1 MSSRARTAL
10 GPPQALRARQLRME
24 GASFRT
30 QKSFGGVLSPVSG
43 KEWKSNP
50 KTARPVAVR
59 QAMHLVLRSS
69 LARNERS
76 MLLHDRTIQRV
87 LRRLAK
93 RFGIRLY
100 DIANSGNHLH
110 LILRLPHRQA
120 LTPFLKAATGLIARI
135 VLRVERG
142 HAWTDRPLHRQGHA
156 TTPRTGKSSR
166 SRGTEGLASQKNSAT
181 QLTSSGPQAC
191 STRQTR
197 AGFWDARP
205 WSRIVSFGPDF
216 KRLKDYLMLNR
227 ADLTGFASQSPL
239 GITRTSYRAML
250 KEVRRLELSGILERL
265 PSFGFGS
272 AQGFG

>member
-1 MSSRARTAL
+1 MSPNPLRDPRS
-10 GPPQALRARQLRME
+10 PQALRARQLRME
-24 GASFRT
+24 GTGFRA

-50 KTARPVAVR
+50 KSARPVAVR

-110 LILRLPHRQA
+110 LILRLPHRKA

-142 HAWTDRPLHRQGHA
+142 HAWNDRPALRQGHPA
-156 TTPRTGKSSR
+156 APRSGKSSL
-166 SRGTEGLASQKNSAT
+166 SRGTQAVASQKNSAT
-181 QLTSSGPQAC
+181 QPTSGGPQA
-191 STRQTR
+191 SNTRQVR

-227 ADLTGFASQSPL
+227 ADLAGFA
-239 GITRTSYRAML
+239 RASYRAML
-250 KEVRRLELSGILERL
+250 KEVRRLQASGLLERL
-265 PSFGFGS
+265 PSFGFGR
-272 AQGFG
+272 ATEFG

>member
-1 MSSRARTAL
+1 MSS
-10 GPPQALRARQLRME
+10 GPRNAPRSPQALRARQLRME
-24 GASFRT
+24 GAGFRA

-50 KTARPVAVR
+50 KTARPVAVK

-76 MLLHDRTIQRV
+76 LLLHDRTIQRV
-87 LRRLAK
+87 LQRLAK

-110 LILRLPHRQA
+110 LILRLPQRQA

-142 HAWTDRPLHRQGHA
+142 HAWTDRPAHRRGSAQ
-156 TTPRTGKSSR
+156 RQNKSSR
-166 SRGTEGLASQKNSAT
+166 SKGTEALASQKNSAKQPTSNAT
-181 QLTSSGPQAC
+181 QPTSSGPQTC
-191 STRQTR
+191 STRQVR

-205 WSRIVSFGPDF
+205 WSRIVSFGPDY

-227 ADLTGFASQSPL
+227 ADLAGFA
-239 GITRTSYRAML
+239 RASYRQML
-250 KEVRRLELSGILERL
+250 QEVRRLQASGILDRL
-265 PSFGFGS
+265 PSFGFGETR
-272 AQGFG
+272 GFAAR

>member
-1 MSSRARTAL
+1 MTSSKKRAPSAK
-10 GPPQALRARQLRME
+10 QLRMQ
-24 GASFRT
+24 GAGFRA

-43 KEWKSNP
+43 KAWQSNP

-69 LARNERS
+69 LARSERS
-76 MLLHDRTIQRV
+76 MLLHDRSIQR
-87 LRRLAK
+87 LLNRLAK

-110 LILRLPHRQA
+110 LILRLPHRHA
-120 LTPFLKAATGLIARI
+120 LTPFLKAATGLIARL

-142 HAWTDRPLHRQGHA
+142 HAWTDRP
-156 TTPRTGKSSR
+156 TKSSL
-166 SRGTEGLASQKNSAT
+166 SKGIKALGSKTSGAQPSKAS
-181 QLTSSGPQAC
+181 
-191 STRQTR
+191 R

-227 ADLTGFASQSPL
+227 ADLAGF
-239 GITRTSYRAML
+239 TRASYREML
-250 KEVRRLELSGILERL
+250 KEVRRLQASGALERL
-265 PSFGFGS
+265 PSFGFS
-272 AQGFG
+272 